1 MAIPRVPMYAGFG
14 ILATNYPFFIIIGI
28 SRVPHDQLFIRRD
41 IRLSVEK
48 YLFTIFPGG
57 GTDEPMITSRAVIP
71 LLIIMSIPF
80 RLASASECRITVTI
94 SPGIP
99 LARDAVAAYLPGS
112 ATLPDDFDEAEV
124 VVYHFSRGVERLT
137 LDDEGSLEES
147 LSSGRA
153 ECLVKMKRNR
163 KLVRVLFIDARGRS
177 TREILDNLS
186 KALARA
192 LGKL

>member
-1 MAIPRVPMYAGFG
+1 MTSYSSVPSSL
-14 ILATNYPFFIIIGI
+14 ILK
-28 SRVPHDQLFIRRD
+28 
-41 IRLSVEK
+41 K
-48 YLFTIFPGG
+48 YLFTIYTGG
-57 GTDEPMITSRAVIP
+57 GTDEPMITSRDLVPLVII
-71 LLIIMSIPF
+71 LLISSC
-80 RLASASECRITVTI
+80 LTAASERPITVTI
-94 SPGIP
+94 PPGIP

-112 ATLPDDFDEAEV
+112 ATLPSDFDEAEV

-153 ECLVKMKRNR
+153 ECLVKIKRNR
-163 KLVRVLFIDARGRS
+163 KLIRVLFINAGGRN

-186 KALARA
+186 KALSRA